1 MMLIGQDGH
10 QAAPAFLYRSAQI
23 WGWTRAFKLLMYRP
37 TQKDKR
43 RLTMVM
49 GRPRA
54 FEIDQALEQA
64 MKVFWRLGYE
74 GASLAELTKAMGINS
89 PSLYAAFGSKE
100 GLFKAVL
107 DHYDARRKSCM
118 AEVLSAPTARAACER
133 LLTGLIE
140 LATDPDE
147 PPGCL
152 FLQGGLSCGPLTQKI
167 PQELAR
173 RRASL
178 EEALTERFIV
188 AQDQGELPTSTDPAA
203 LARYL
208 AAVCNGILIQAASG
222 VGREELKQ
230 VANLALSAWPTRG
243 SRRPETCAMPDPAL
257 T

>member
-1 MMLIGQDGH
+1 VVMD
-10 QAAPAFLYRSAQI
+10 R
-23 WGWTRAFKLLMYRP
+23 RP
-37 TQKDKR
+37 TV
-43 RLTMVM
+43 VM

-54 FEIDQALEQA
+54 FEIDNALEQA

-118 AEVLSAPTARAACER
+118 AEVLSAPTARAAAER
-133 LLTGLIE
+133 LLSGLIE

-152 FLQGGLSCGPLTQKI
+152 FLQGGLSCGPTTQKI

-178 EEALTERFIV
+178 EETLTERFV
-188 AQDQGELPTSTDPAA
+188 AAQDEGELPASADPAA

-222 VGREELKQ
+222 VGRTELNQ
-230 VANLALSAWPTRG
+230 VAALAMSAWPARETR
-243 SRRPETCAMPDPAL
+243 RCQTCTVPAPDPAL
-257 T
+257 A